1 MGRFAMVLL
10 LVLASLAAS
19 TTAASADGEG
29 GLVIDFG
36 NGQTQTFCLAFTG
49 SDMSGQQA
57 LQKAGVSVS
66 QFSGLVCS
74 LDGTGCQQSGTFDS
88 CTCQCKSGGSDCTYW
103 AFFSQ
108 RYGASWV
115 YSATGYQLARV
126 KDGDLQAW
134 KWGKG
139 SVSSA
144 PPPAGLT
151 FEQVCGHSP
160 QGGTS
165 SQPTATLVI
174 PAATS
179 PTVPVT
185 LAATTAATT
194 VSPLTPVITITAAA
208 TASLAATSS
217 TAETSP
223 APATTSGTTQANA
236 STPSVTSPSPVLSA
250 PSALPPASGG
260 SANESAGGGVSSN
273 LIAFAGIAGVLSVAI
288 AFALLRSRRS

>member
-1 MGRFAMVLL
+1 MLENTTGRFAMVLL

-57 LQKAGVSVS
+57 LQKAGVSVN

-160 QGGTS
+160 QGGTN
-165 SQPTATLVI
+165 SQPMHGCRKI
-174 PAATS
+174 SNNGTS
-179 PTVPVT
+179 YF
-185 LAATTAATT
+185 
-194 VSPLTPVITITAAA
+194 I
-208 TASLAATSS
+208 
-217 TAETSP
+217 E
-223 APATTSGTTQANA
+223 
-236 STPSVTSPSPVLSA
+236 
-250 PSALPPASGG
+250 
-260 SANESAGGGVSSN
+260 
-273 LIAFAGIAGVLSVAI
+273 
-288 AFALLRSRRS
+288 

>member
-1 MGRFAMVLL
+1 MVLL

-19 TTAASADGEG
+19 TNAASADGEG

-57 LQKAGVSVS
+57 LQKAGVSVN

-88 CTCQCKSGGSDCTYW
+88 CSCQCKSGGSDCTYW

-108 RYGASWV
+108 RYGTSWV

-174 PAATS
+174 PTATS

-185 LAATTAATT
+185 LAATT

-223 APATTSGTTQANA
+223 APATTSGTTEANA
-236 STPSVTSPSPVLSA
+236 STPSVTSPSPSLSA

-260 SANESAGGGVSSN
+260 SANESDGGGVSFN
-273 LIAFAGIAGVLSVAI
+273 LIAFAGIAGVLCVAI

>member
-19 TTAASADGEG
+19 TTAASADGEA

-57 LQKAGVSVS
+57 LQKAGVSVN

-160 QGGTS
+160 QGGTNS
-165 SQPTATLVI
+165 KPTATLVI

-223 APATTSGTTQANA
+223 APATTSGTTQASA
-236 STPSVTSPSPVLSA
+236 STPSVTSPSPSPSA

-260 SANESAGGGVSSN
+260 SANESDGGGVSSN
-273 LIAFAGIAGVLSVAI
+273 LIAFAGIAGVLCVAI